1 MKNTPLLV
9 ANNAV
14 LAVSVRVWCS
24 SRVYGVGLEIDRD
37 FFPGSEN
44 EPDLVCADDGVVD

>member
-1 MKNTPLLV
+1 MGFNSLTEMKNTPLLV

-24 SRVYGVGLEIDRD
+24 SRV
-37 FFPGSEN
+37 
-44 EPDLVCADDGVVD
+44 